1 MEPRSGTII
10 TILTISCG
18 GAGSQSLFKVPTHPT
33 LQNKKYTTVKQK
45 QEQQQPLIDFEN
57 GVIVKIYKS

>member
-1 MEPRSGTII
+1 MEPRSGIII

-18 GAGSQSLFKVPTHPT
+18 GAGSQSLSKIPTHPA